1 MIPLREHYNQFK
13 ASSQKKG
20 SEIVNFVIDQEEEEN

>member
-1 MIPLREHYNQFK
+1 MIPIREPYNQFK

-20 SEIVNFVIDQEEEEN
+20 SEIVNFVIDLEEEEN